1 LKVLGVSVH
10 RNKFSQIKEQSSLTN
25 WRCLGIFYELYL
37 DDLII
42 FGKTKKEFAENVKKI
57 LEHLRAHNIT
67 CIPEKCRFGH
77 DSIEYLGH
85 VIDSTGMTFSRKE
98 KKQEVR
104 NFPRP
109 KFLKQL
115 QRFLGLVNYFDDHI
129 RNLPTEVASSG
140 LCKLLKDSLAK

>member
-1 LKVLGVSVH
+1 MD
-10 RNKFSQIKEQSSLTN
+10 E
-25 WRCLGIFYELYL
+25 
-37 DDLII
+37 LII

-57 LEHLRAHNIT
+57 LEHLCAHNII

-85 VIDSTGMTFSRKE
+85 VIDSTGVTFSKE

-104 NFPRP
+104 NFPQP

-115 QRFLGLVNYFDDHI
+115 QSFSGLVNYFGDQI
-129 RNLPTEVASSG
+129 CNLATEVAG
-140 LCKLLKDSLAK
+140 LRKLLKVLKVTSEEEIKLATRAYASI